1 MYSNLIKINP
11 IPIVHPQVLHY
22 SNIPRLKKPIFCGAR
37 QTDMESATI
46 LPLESG
52 SFWISIIIVAAIVAA
67 VSAFFQMQAADG
79 KESTFE
85 PKTLARDGLLGAI
98 VGALGW
104 VLVPESMAHMT
115 ASIGSGE
122 GVTATTSAIATLGE
136 HASKSV
142 HWAEPE
148 LHLGNPDF

>member
-1 MYSNLIKINP
+1 
-11 IPIVHPQVLHY
+11 
-22 SNIPRLKKPIFCGAR
+22 
-37 QTDMESATI
+37 MESVTI

-52 SFWISIIIVAAIVAA
+52 SFWISIVIVAAIVAA

-79 KESTFE
+79 KDSTFE

-115 ASIGSGE
+115 ASFGSGE
-122 GVTATTSAIATLGE
+122 GGAAATAVAILGE

>member
-1 MYSNLIKINP
+1 
-11 IPIVHPQVLHY
+11 
-22 SNIPRLKKPIFCGAR
+22 
-37 QTDMESATI
+37 MEATG

-52 SFWISIIIVAAIVAA
+52 SFWLSIVAIAVIVAA
-67 VSAFFQMQAADG
+67 VSAFFQMQAAEG
-79 KESTFE
+79 KTSTFE

-104 VLVPESMAHMT
+104 VLVPDSMNHMLQNFASGSASAGVVSGFAGAAEHT
-115 ASIGSGE
+115 A
-122 GVTATTSAIATLGE
+122 
-136 HASKSV
+136 KSV

>member
-1 MYSNLIKINP
+1 
-11 IPIVHPQVLHY
+11 
-22 SNIPRLKKPIFCGAR
+22 
-37 QTDMESATI
+37 METSI
-46 LPLESG
+46 LPMESG
-52 SFWISIIIVAAIVAA
+52 SFWVSIIIVAAIVTA
-67 VSAFFQMQAADG
+67 VSAFFQMQAAEG

-115 ASIGSGE
+115 ASLSSTEFGSTGSGP
-122 GVTATTSAIATLGE
+122 ATLGRLAE
-136 HASKSV
+136 HAARSV
-142 HWAEPE
+142 HFSEPD

>member
-1 MYSNLIKINP
+1 
-11 IPIVHPQVLHY
+11 
-22 SNIPRLKKPIFCGAR
+22 
-37 QTDMESATI
+37 MEATG

-52 SFWISIIIVAAIVAA
+52 SFWISIVAIAVFVAA
-67 VSAFFQMQAADG
+67 VSAFFQMQAAEG
-79 KESTFE
+79 KQTTFE

-104 VLVPESMAHMT
+104 VLVPDSMNHMLQNFGT
-115 ASIGSGE
+115 NTSSTGTGSSIASF
-122 GVTATTSAIATLGE
+122 AE
-136 HASKSV
+136 HAVKSV

>member
-1 MYSNLIKINP
+1 MYSNVSNP
-11 IPIVHPQVLHY
+11 KPFPIVHPQVLHY
-22 SNIPRLKKPIFCGAR
+22 RNIPRLKKPIYCGAR

-52 SFWISIIIVAAIVAA
+52 SFWFSIIVVAAIVAA

-79 KESTFE
+79 KDSTFE

-115 ASIGSGE
+115 ASLGSGE
-122 GVTATTSAIATLGE
+122 GAAAAAAIATLGE
-136 HASKSV
+136 HATKSV

>member
-1 MYSNLIKINP
+1 
-11 IPIVHPQVLHY
+11 
-22 SNIPRLKKPIFCGAR
+22 
-37 QTDMESATI
+37 MEAAG

-52 SFWISIIIVAAIVAA
+52 SFWLSIVAIAVIVAA
-67 VSAFFQMQAADG
+67 VSAFFQMQAAEG
-79 KESTFE
+79 KTTTFE

-104 VLVPESMAHMT
+104 VLVPDSMNHMLQNF
-115 ASIGSGE
+115 GSG
-122 GVTATTSAIATLGE
+122 SASAGASGFGTVAE
-136 HASKSV
+136 HAAKSV